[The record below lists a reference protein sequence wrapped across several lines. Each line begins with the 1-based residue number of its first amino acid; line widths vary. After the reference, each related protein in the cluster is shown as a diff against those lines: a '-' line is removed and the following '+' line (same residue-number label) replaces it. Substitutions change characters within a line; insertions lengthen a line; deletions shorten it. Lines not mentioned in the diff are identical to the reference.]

1 MLKKT
6 LSVLLTALMVASLV
20 MVPAMGVSANTEQID
35 ITDYVPNLDDNL
47 VTATPSEVDTN
58 GLYGVTATDLGSGKY
73 SIAVDGTQDTTLNT
87 WYEPSRGLQYYVYGL
102 VKDQPYVVMLEAK
115 KTAASYDG
123 LEPNLLYGV
132 TSESCCG
139 YNTET
144 GKSDGSYGWMVQYV
158 KAKDLS
164 STDYEQIGTVL
175 TFGYN
180 GFPEGYTNSSGSP
193 LYYTRLKIGLG
204 VGNPNFKT
212 KAGFDFRAGASIEVD
227 STKTYIAPERVY
239 DVQHEISST
248 ETLPG
253 SVITANAK
261 VVNQLGST
269 GSYDQT
275 LTMYAT
281 DTNGNVVP
289 NTEIAISTP
298 DANGDYTIT
307 VGAQA
312 SGEYKILARSIY
324 KDGDKLIQSAIPLT
338 VEEVDYS
345 DADATP
351 TGFVDYITGNGA
363 DWLAVFGAEY
373 GVTATATDDGMVT
386 FTSASSQ
393 ATPSGAWDR
402 MCDGWFWTVNYDGES
417 VKDDEWVISFRAKR
431 VSEDVVPKI
440 VYGMTHAG
448 AGGSDT
454 GYGWTTQT
462 GFSQELTSFEWVTI
476 EQTFKVRSN
485 AHASNIKAEIGLG
498 YGNPNWTSKGDAFSF
513 TPGASVMVDV
523 DSIYIGKST
532 AKNSVK
538 EITNTAPVTKVFAGK
553 SITAQADV
561 VNAIGTKGTLDQTID
576 FAILDAATRTQPISG
591 ITVTK
596 GDNGAYTI
604 NVGENVDEG
613 TYVAVASNTTNG
625 TTVRK
630 GLEFTVESIDKY
642 TTDHIATEI
651 PSVLDKLPNYSPGAT
666 GNYGITSE
674 CSEATTGGHYR
685 ITAAAERTQ
694 TPTSWTDPVVGLRWD
709 YSQGDLEKGTTYVL
723 KVKARNVNEE
733 KNPYIAMALMSG
745 YGTWIDQYVWSEE
758 VSSTEWQE
766 ITKTF
771 TYKHDSK
778 NYTSLHIGLG
788 AGSTF
793 YDAKTGFAYIPGAEI
808 DIDQDSYYF
817 APEAAYDVELAPSAS
832 NTRAGTTITVDAS
845 VINQVGME
853 GTLSQ
858 NFTWAPLNAART
870 AIADGITITPVADS
884 TKVNVA
890 FDADVAEGTYVI
902 AAYSE
907 DYEMAKSVVIT
918 ISDKASVENVV
929 VDTEAKTVTFD
940 ALNVAGEGF
949 TGAVYVAEYVPV
961 SEIFV
966 KAEKIPF
973 TLTAGNTEAKEV
985 TYTLVPTEGN
995 ELRVYIWDDK
1005 LTPYSQPVSKK
1016 NN

>member
-20 MVPAMGVSANTEQID
+20 MVPAMGVSANVEQVD
-35 ITDYVPNLDDNL
+35 ITDYEPYLTDNL
-47 VTATPSEVDTN
+47 VGLTPDLVDTN
-58 GLYGVTATDLGSGKY
+58 GSYGVTAADLGNGKY
-73 SIAVDGTQDTTLNT
+73 SVTAGASQSAN
-87 WYEPSRGLQYYVYGL
+87 PSDWVTYSNGLQYYVQESL
-102 VKDQPYVVMLEAK
+102 EKDIPYVVMVEAK
-115 KTAASYDG
+115 KISAGDG
-123 LEPNLLYGV
+123 GLDPKLLYGV
-132 TSESCCG
+132 TSESGCG
-139 YNTET
+139 YDPTT
-144 GKSDGSYGWMVQYV
+144 GKSDGSWQWLAQYTQT
-158 KAKDLS
+158 KEITSAE
-164 STDYEQIGTVL
+164 YEKIGTVI
-175 TFGYN
+175 TFNYY
-180 GFPEGYTNSSGSP
+180 GFPADYKTTSGDVP
-193 LYYTRLKIGLG
+193 NYTRLKIGLG
-204 VGNPNFKT
+204 VGNANYKV
-212 KAGFDFRAGASIEVD
+212 KSEFRAGTSVEVD
-227 STKTYIAPERVY
+227 SAKTYIAPERVY
-239 DVQHEISST
+239 DVQHELSST
-248 ETLPG
+248 EVLPG

-261 VVNQLGST
+261 VVNQMGDTS
-269 GSYDQT
+269 SYDQT

-281 DTNGNVVP
+281 DTDGNVVP

-312 SGEYKILARSIY
+312 NGEYVILARSIY
-324 KDGDKLIQSAIPLT
+324 TDGDKLIQSAIPLT
-338 VEEVDYS
+338 VDAVDYS
-345 DADATP
+345 DADASV
-351 TGFVDYITGNGA
+351 TGFVDYITGNGTDA
-363 DWLAVFGAEY
+363 HDW
-373 GVTATATDDGMVT
+373 GVSSSVTDGMVT
-386 FTSASSQ
+386 FTSAPNQNGLSLAHDQ
-393 ATPSGAWDR
+393 FEP
-402 MCDGWFWTVNYDGES
+402 CDGWYWGVNYLNES
-417 VKDDEWVISFRAKR
+417 AANDEWVISFRAKKL
-431 VSEDVVPKI
+431 SEDTDANVI
-440 VYGMTHAG
+440 YGMTHA
-448 AGGSDT
+448 AAKWSVWSNNRVYTETLND
-454 GYGWTTQT
+454 
-462 GFSQELTSFEWVTI
+462 SEWHTI
-476 EQTFKVRSN
+476 EKTFTLPADGHSSYIRFQ
-485 AHASNIKAEIGLG
+485 IGLG
-498 YGNPNWTSKGDAFSF
+498 FGNTVYTSIKGDLYAFQ
-513 TPGASVMVDV
+513 PNASVMIDV
-523 DSIYIGKST
+523 DSIYVGKST
-532 AKNSVK
+532 AKNSIK
-538 EITNTAPVTKVFAGK
+538 GITNTAPVTKVFAGN
-553 SITAQADV
+553 SISAQADV
-561 VNAIGTKGTLDQTID
+561 INALGSKGTLDQTID

-596 GDNGAYTI
+596 GENGAYTI
-604 NVGENVDEG
+604 NVGESVAEG

-625 TTVRK
+625 TIVRK
-630 GLEFTVESIDKY
+630 GLEFTVESLDKY
-642 TTDHIATEI
+642 KTDHIATDI
-651 PSVLDKLPNYSPGAT
+651 PSALNKLPNYTPGAD
-666 GNYGITSE
+666 GKFGITS
-674 CSEATTGGHYR
+674 AQ
-685 ITAAAERTQ
+685 TAASSWKYRVSAATERTQ
-694 TPTSWTDPVVGLRWD
+694 TPGNDWQNPVVGLRWD
-709 YSQGDLEKGTTYVL
+709 YSQGDLAKGTTYVL
-723 KVKARNVNEE
+723 KVKARNANAE
-733 KNPYIAMALMSG
+733 KTPYIAMALMSG
-745 YGTWIDQYVWSEE
+745 SGKWISNYVWSEE

-817 APEAAYDVELAPSAS
+817 APEAAYDVEVTPSAS

-870 AIADGITITPVADS
+870 AVADGITITSVADS

-929 VDTEAKTVTFD
+929 VNTESKTVTFD
-940 ALNVAGEGF
+940 ALNVAEEGF
-949 TGAVYVAEYVPV
+949 KGAVYVAEYVPV

-1005 LTPYSQPVSKK
+1005 LTPYILPIVK
-1016 NN
+1016 

>member
-1 MLKKT
+1 MLKRSLSVF
-6 LSVLLTALMVASLV
+6 LSVLMLASLLI
-20 MVPAMGVSANTEQID
+20 PSIGVSANTEQVD
-35 ITDYVPNLDDNL
+35 ITDYVPYLTDNL
-47 VTATPSEVDTN
+47 VGLTPDLVDTAN
-58 GLYGVTATDLGSGKY
+58 TYGVTAADLGNGKY
-73 SIAVDGTQDTTLNT
+73 SVTAGASQSAN
-87 WYEPSRGLQYYVYGL
+87 PSDWVTYSNGLQYYVQESL
-102 VKDQPYVVMLEAK
+102 QKDVPYVVMVEAK
-115 KTAASYDG
+115 KKSAGDGG

-132 TSESCCG
+132 TSESGCG
-139 YNTET
+139 YDPTT
-144 GKSDGSYGWMVQYV
+144 GKSDGSWQWLAQYTQT
-158 KAKDLS
+158 KEITSAE
-164 STDYEQIGTVL
+164 YEKIGTVI
-175 TFGYN
+175 TFNYY
-180 GFPEGYTNSSGSP
+180 GFPADYKTTSGDVP
-193 LYYTRLKIGLG
+193 NYTRLKIGLG
-204 VGNPNFKT
+204 VGNTNYKT
-212 KAGFDFRAGASIEVD
+212 KSEFRAGTSVEVD

-239 DVQHEISST
+239 DVQHELSST
-248 ETLPG
+248 EVLPG

-269 GSYDQT
+269 GDYDQT
-275 LTMYAT
+275 LSMYAT
-281 DTNGNVVP
+281 DTDGNVVP

-312 SGEYKILARSIY
+312 NGEYIILARSIY
-324 KDGDKLIQSAIPLT
+324 TDGDKLIQSAIPLT

-363 DWLAVFGAEY
+363 DWLAMFGAEY

-402 MCDGWFWTVNYDGES
+402 MCDGWFWTVDYTDES
-417 VKDDEWVISFRAKR
+417 VNGDEWVMSFRAKR

-448 AGGSDT
+448 AGGSAT
-454 GYGWTTQT
+454 NYGWTTQT

-532 AKNSVK
+532 AKNSIK
-538 EITNTAPVTKVFAGK
+538 GITNTAPVTKVFAGK
-553 SITAQADV
+553 SIAAQAEV
-561 VNAIGTKGTLDQTID
+561 VNALGSKGTLDQTID

-596 GDNGAYTI
+596 GENGAYTI

-625 TTVRK
+625 TIVRK
-630 GLEFTVESIDKY
+630 GLEFTVESLDKY
-642 TTDHIATEI
+642 KTDHVATDI
-651 PSVLDKLPNYSPGAT
+651 SSALVKLPNYTPGAS

-674 CSEATTGGHYR
+674 Q
-685 ITAAAERTQ
+685 TAASSWKYRLSAATERTQ
-694 TPTSWTDPVVGLRWD
+694 TPDSWQNPVVGLRWD
-709 YSQGDLEKGTTYVL
+709 YSQGDLAKGTTYVL
-723 KVKARNVNEE
+723 KVKARNANAE

-745 YGTWIDQYVWSEE
+745 SGKWISNYVWSEE

-771 TYKHDSK
+771 TYNHDSV
-778 NYTSLHIGLG
+778 NSTFMHIGLG

-793 YDAKTGFAYIPGAEI
+793 YNGKTGLEYIPGASI

-817 APEAAYDVELAPSAS
+817 APEAAYDVELTPSA
-832 NTRAGTTITVDAS
+832 NVTRAGNSVTVDAS

-858 NFTWAPLNAART
+858 NFSWAPLNAAKT
-870 AIADGITITPVADS
+870 DIADGITITPVADS
-884 TKVNVA
+884 TNVNVA
-890 FDADVAEGTYVI
+890 FDDDVEEGTYVI

-907 DYEMAKSVVIT
+907 DYEMAKSITIT

-940 ALNVAGEGF
+940 AFNVAEAGF
-949 TGAVYVAEYVPV
+949 SGAVYVAEYVPV
-961 SEIFV
+961 SETFV
-966 KAEKIPF
+966 KAEKVPF
-973 TLTAGNTEAKEV
+973 TLNAGDTEGKVV
-985 TYTLVPTEGN
+985 TYTLESSADN
-995 ELRVYIWDDK
+995 EIRVYIWDNA
-1005 LTPYSQPVSKK
+1005 LTPYIQPVSKK